1 MSVLCESGTVNRVT
15 PIVAQF
21 RHRLVCRTSSSNA
34 MVVDEGNGTVGLL
47 SRSILAASLELRV
60 HMWKPNRDCDGNW
73 DRCSSCS
80 SPPSVRKLNRDWD
93 GNWHRRSSCST
104 PPSQVN
110 TPSLLPTAMEP
121 DSEWARRGLRDYG
134 CLTTPNRH

>member
-1 MSVLCESGTVNRVT
+1 
-15 PIVAQF
+15 
-21 RHRLVCRTSSSNA
+21 

-60 HMWKPNRDCDGNW
+60 HMWKPNQDCDGNW
-73 DRCSSCS
+73 D
-80 SPPSVRKLNRDWD
+80 
-93 GNWHRRSSCST
+93 RRSSCST

-110 TPSLLPTAMEP
+110 TPSLLSTAMEP